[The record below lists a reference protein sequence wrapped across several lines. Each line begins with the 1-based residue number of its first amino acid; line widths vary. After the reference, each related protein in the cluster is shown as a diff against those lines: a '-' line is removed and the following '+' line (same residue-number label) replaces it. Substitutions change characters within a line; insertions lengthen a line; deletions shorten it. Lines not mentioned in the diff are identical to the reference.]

1 MDTINNVGLIFG
13 IGISLVLFLI
23 YSAIY
28 FVVARYFIKFS
39 TSKAIIKAT
48 PNYQP
53 SVFVRLFLKLNFV
66 VYYLFIILF
75 GLYGFLGLCVYGID
89 KIPPINI
96 FSFFN
101 GYFYAYL
108 GAAFMFLMPYV
119 KALCYYKLTGFKCW
133 RVYVMVFFV
142 HYVCWC
148 FMLILPLTEFLG
160 KKVNPNI
167 LHLLIQPF
175 TASL

>member
-1 MDTINNVGLIFG
+1 MDTINNAGLIFG

-23 YSAIY
+23 YSAIC

-66 VYYLFIILF
+66 VCYFFIFLF
-75 GLYGFLGLCVYGID
+75 GLYALIGFPSFNNRLLLNTETDLI
-89 KIPPINI
+89 I
-96 FSFFN
+96 FFAI
-101 GYFYAYL
+101 GVL
-108 GAAFMFLMPYV
+108 AFMPYI
-119 KALCYYKLTGFKCW
+119 KTLYYYQQTGFKFL

-167 LHLLIQPF
+167 LHLMMQPF

>member
-13 IGISLVLFLI
+13 IGVLLFIFLVIVAVSFI
-23 YSAIY
+23 IARFSIKY
-28 FVVARYFIKFS
+28 FA
-39 TSKAIIKAT
+39 SKAIIKAT

-53 SVFVRLFLKLNFV
+53 SVFVCLFLKLNFV
-66 VYYLFIILF
+66 VFYLFIFLF
-75 GLYGFLGLCVYGID
+75 GLYALIGFPSFNNRLLLNTEADLI
-89 KIPPINI
+89 I
-96 FSFFN
+96 FFAI
-101 GYFYAYL
+101 GVL
-108 GAAFMFLMPYV
+108 AFMPYI
-119 KALCYYKLTGFKCW
+119 KTLYYYQQTGFKFL

-167 LHLLIQPF
+167 LHLMMQPF

>member
-1 MDTINNVGLIFG
+1 MDTINNAGLIFG
-13 IGISLVLFLI
+13 IGVLLFIFLI
-23 YSAIY
+23 
-28 FVVARYFIKFS
+28 VVAVSFIIAHFSIKYFA
-39 TSKAIIKAT
+39 SKAIIIAT

-53 SVFVRLFLKLNFV
+53 SVFARLFLKLNFV

-108 GAAFMFLMPYV
+108 GAAFMFLCPM
-119 KALCYYKLTGFKCW
+119 
-133 RVYVMVFFV
+133 
-142 HYVCWC
+142 
-148 FMLILPLTEFLG
+148 
-160 KKVNPNI
+160 
-167 LHLLIQPF
+167 
-175 TASL
+175 

>member
-1 MDTINNVGLIFG
+1 MDTINNAGLIFG
-13 IGISLVLFLI
+13 IGVLLFIFLVIVAVSFI
-23 YSAIY
+23 IARFSIKY
-28 FVVARYFIKFS
+28 FA
-39 TSKAIIKAT
+39 SKAIIIAT

-101 GYFYAYL
+101 GYFYAYP

-119 KALCYYKLTGFKCW
+119 KALYYYKLTGFKCW

-142 HYVCWC
+142 HYALWC
-148 FMLILPLTEFLG
+148 FALASLFITLY
-160 KKVNPNI
+160 KNNI
-167 LHLLIQPF
+167 LQAFSYLIKSF
-175 TASL
+175 

>member
-23 YSAIY
+23 YSAIC

-39 TSKAIIKAT
+39 TSKAIIIAT

-75 GLYGFLGLCVYGID
+75 GLYALIGFPSFNNRLLLNTETD
-89 KIPPINI
+89 LTI
-96 FSFFN
+96 FFAIGVLVFIL
-101 GYFYAYL
+101 YIKTL
-108 GAAFMFLMPYV
+108 
-119 KALCYYKLTGFKCW
+119 YYYQQTGFKFL

-167 LHLLIQPF
+167 LHLMMQPF

>member
-13 IGISLVLFLI
+13 IGVLLFIFLVIVAVSFI
-23 YSAIY
+23 IARFSIKY
-28 FVVARYFIKFS
+28 FA
-39 TSKAIIKAT
+39 SKAIIIAT

-53 SVFVRLFLKLNFV
+53 SVFARLFLKLNFV
-66 VYYLFIILF
+66 VFYLFIFLF
-75 GLYGFLGLCVYGID
+75 GLYALIGFPSFNNRLLLNTETDLIIFFAIGVLAF
-89 KIPPINI
+89 IPYIKT
-96 FSFFN
+96 
-101 GYFYAYL
+101 L
-108 GAAFMFLMPYV
+108 
-119 KALCYYKLTGFKCW
+119 YYYQQTGFKFL

-167 LHLLIQPF
+167 LHLMIQPF

>member
-1 MDTINNVGLIFG
+1 MTKFEVIFG

-23 YSAIY
+23 YSAIC

-39 TSKAIIKAT
+39 TSKAIIIAA

-66 VYYLFIILF
+66 VCYLFIFLF
-75 GLYGFLGLCVYGID
+75 GLYALIGFPSFNNRLLLNTETDLIIFFAIGVLAF
-89 KIPPINI
+89 IPYIKT
-96 FSFFN
+96 
-101 GYFYAYL
+101 L
-108 GAAFMFLMPYV
+108 
-119 KALCYYKLTGFKCW
+119 YYYQQTGFKFL
-133 RVYVMVFFV
+133 RAYVMVFFV

-167 LHLLIQPF
+167 LHLMIQPF

>member
-13 IGISLVLFLI
+13 IGVLLFIFLVIVAVSFI
-23 YSAIY
+23 IARFSIKY
-28 FVVARYFIKFS
+28 FA
-39 TSKAIIKAT
+39 SKAIIIAT

-133 RVYVMVFFV
+133 RIYVMVFFV
-142 HYVCWC
+142 HYALWC
-148 FMLILPLTEFLG
+148 FALASLFVTLY
-160 KKVNPNI
+160 KNNI
-167 LHLLIQPF
+167 LQAFSYLIKSF
-175 TASL
+175 

>member
-13 IGISLVLFLI
+13 IGVLLFIFLVIVAVSFI
-23 YSAIY
+23 IARFSIKY
-28 FVVARYFIKFS
+28 FA
-39 TSKAIIKAT
+39 SKAIIIAT

-119 KALCYYKLTGFKCW
+119 KALYYYKLTGFKCW

-142 HYVCWC
+142 HYALWC
-148 FMLILPLTEFLG
+148 FALASLFITLY
-160 KKVNPNI
+160 KNNI
-167 LHLLIQPF
+167 LQAFSYLIKSF
-175 TASL
+175 

>member
-1 MDTINNVGLIFG
+1 MTKFEVIFG
-13 IGISLVLFLI
+13 IEISLVLFLI
-23 YSAIY
+23 YSAIC

-39 TSKAIIKAT
+39 TSKAIIIAT

-53 SVFVRLFLKLNFV
+53 SVFARLFLKLNFV
-66 VYYLFIILF
+66 VCYLFIFLF
-75 GLYGFLGLCVYGID
+75 GLYALIGFPSFNNRLLLNTETDLI
-89 KIPPINI
+89 I
-96 FSFFN
+96 FFAI
-101 GYFYAYL
+101 GVL
-108 GAAFMFLMPYV
+108 AFMPYI
-119 KALCYYKLTGFKCW
+119 KTLYYYQQTGFKFL

-167 LHLLIQPF
+167 LHLMMQPF

>member
-1 MDTINNVGLIFG
+1 MTKFEVIFG

-23 YSAIY
+23 YSTIC

-66 VYYLFIILF
+66 VCYLFIFLF
-75 GLYGFLGLCVYGID
+75 GLYALID
-89 KIPPINI
+89 FPSFNNRLLLNTETDLIIFFAIGVLAFIPYIKT
-96 FSFFN
+96 
-101 GYFYAYL
+101 L
-108 GAAFMFLMPYV
+108 
-119 KALCYYKLTGFKCW
+119 YYYQQTGFKFL

-167 LHLLIQPF
+167 LHLMIQPF

>member
-1 MDTINNVGLIFG
+1 MTKIEVIFG

-23 YSAIY
+23 YSAIC

-53 SVFVRLFLKLNFV
+53 SVFARLFLKLNFMV
-66 VYYLFIILF
+66 CYLFIFLF
-75 GLYGFLGLCVYGID
+75 GLYALIGFPSFNNRLLLNTETDLI
-89 KIPPINI
+89 I
-96 FSFFN
+96 FFAI
-101 GYFYAYL
+101 GVL
-108 GAAFMFLMPYV
+108 AFMPYI
-119 KALCYYKLTGFKCW
+119 KTLYYYQQTGFKFL

-167 LHLLIQPF
+167 LHLMIQPF

>member
-13 IGISLVLFLI
+13 IGILLVLFLI

-53 SVFVRLFLKLNFV
+53 SVFARLFLKLNFV

-89 KIPPINI
+89 KIPPII
-96 FSFFN
+96 FIFQWLFLCVSWGGFYVFN
-101 GYFYAYL
+101 
-108 GAAFMFLMPYV
+108 
-119 KALCYYKLTGFKCW
+119 ALCKST
-133 RVYVMVFFV
+133 
-142 HYVCWC
+142 
-148 FMLILPLTEFLG
+148 
-160 KKVNPNI
+160 
-167 LHLLIQPF
+167 LLLQTHRF
-175 TASL
+175 

>member
-13 IGISLVLFLI
+13 IGVLLFIFLVIVAVSFI
-23 YSAIY
+23 IARFSIKY
-28 FVVARYFIKFS
+28 FA
-39 TSKAIIKAT
+39 SKAIIIAT

-53 SVFVRLFLKLNFV
+53 SVFARLFLKLNFV
-66 VYYLFIILF
+66 VFYLFIFLF
-75 GLYGFLGLCVYGID
+75 GLYALIGFPSFNNRLLLNTEADLI
-89 KIPPINI
+89 I
-96 FSFFN
+96 FFAI
-101 GYFYAYL
+101 GVL
-108 GAAFMFLMPYV
+108 AFMPYI
-119 KALCYYKLTGFKCW
+119 KTLYYYQQTGFKFL

-167 LHLLIQPF
+167 LHLMMQPF

>member
-13 IGISLVLFLI
+13 IGVLLFIFLVIVAVSFI
-23 YSAIY
+23 IARFSIKY
-28 FVVARYFIKFS
+28 FA
-39 TSKAIIKAT
+39 SKAIIIAT

-53 SVFVRLFLKLNFV
+53 SVFARLFLKLNFV
-66 VYYLFIILF
+66 VCYLFIFLF
-75 GLYGFLGLCVYGID
+75 GLYALIGFPSFNNRLLLNTETDLI
-89 KIPPINI
+89 I
-96 FSFFN
+96 FFAI
-101 GYFYAYL
+101 GVL
-108 GAAFMFLMPYV
+108 AFMPYI
-119 KALCYYKLTGFKCW
+119 KTLYYYQQTGFKFL

-167 LHLLIQPF
+167 LHLMMQPF

>member
-1 MDTINNVGLIFG
+1 MTKFEVIFG

-23 YSAIY
+23 YSAIC

-39 TSKAIIKAT
+39 TSKAIIIAT
-48 PNYQP
+48 PNYHP

-66 VYYLFIILF
+66 VCYLFIFLF
-75 GLYGFLGLCVYGID
+75 GLYALIGFPSFNNRLLLNTETDLIIFFAIGVLAF
-89 KIPPINI
+89 IPYIKT
-96 FSFFN
+96 
-101 GYFYAYL
+101 L
-108 GAAFMFLMPYV
+108 
-119 KALCYYKLTGFKCW
+119 YYYQQTGFKFL

-148 FMLILPLTEFLG
+148 FMLILPLTKFLG

-167 LHLLIQPF
+167 LHLMMQPF

>member
-1 MDTINNVGLIFG
+1 MTKFEVIFG

-23 YSAIY
+23 YSAIC

-39 TSKAIIKAT
+39 TSKAIIIAT

-66 VYYLFIILF
+66 VCYLFIFLF
-75 GLYGFLGLCVYGID
+75 GLYALIGFPSFNNRLLLNTETDLIIFFAIGVLAF
-89 KIPPINI
+89 IPYIKT
-96 FSFFN
+96 
-101 GYFYAYL
+101 L
-108 GAAFMFLMPYV
+108 
-119 KALCYYKLTGFKCW
+119 YYYQQTGFKFL

-167 LHLLIQPF
+167 LHLMIQPF

>member
-1 MDTINNVGLIFG
+1 MTKFEVIFG

-23 YSAIY
+23 YSAIC

-39 TSKAIIKAT
+39 TSKAIIIAT

-66 VYYLFIILF
+66 VCYLFIFLF
-75 GLYGFLGLCVYGID
+75 GLYALIGFPSFNNRLLLNTETDLIIFFAIGVLAF
-89 KIPPINI
+89 IPYIKT
-96 FSFFN
+96 
-101 GYFYAYL
+101 L
-108 GAAFMFLMPYV
+108 
-119 KALCYYKLTGFKCW
+119 YYYQQTGFKFL

-148 FMLILPLTEFLG
+148 FMLIFPLTEFLG

-167 LHLLIQPF
+167 LHLMIQPF

>member
-1 MDTINNVGLIFG
+1 MTKFEVIFG

-23 YSAIY
+23 YSAIC

-39 TSKAIIKAT
+39 TSKAIIIAT

-53 SVFVRLFLKLNFV
+53 SVFVCLFLKLNFV
-66 VYYLFIILF
+66 VCYLFIFLF
-75 GLYGFLGLCVYGID
+75 GLYALIGFPSFNNRLLLYTEADLI
-89 KIPPINI
+89 I
-96 FSFFN
+96 FFAI
-101 GYFYAYL
+101 GVL
-108 GAAFMFLMPYV
+108 AFMPYI
-119 KALCYYKLTGFKCW
+119 KTLYYYQQTGFKFL

-167 LHLLIQPF
+167 LHLMIQPF

>member
-1 MDTINNVGLIFG
+1 MTKFEVIFG

-23 YSAIY
+23 YSAIF

-39 TSKAIIKAT
+39 TSKAIIIAT

-66 VYYLFIILF
+66 VCYLFIFLF
-75 GLYGFLGLCVYGID
+75 GLYALIGFPSFNNRLLLNTETDLIIFFAIGVLAF
-89 KIPPINI
+89 IPYIKT
-96 FSFFN
+96 
-101 GYFYAYL
+101 L
-108 GAAFMFLMPYV
+108 
-119 KALCYYKLTGFKCW
+119 YYYQQTGFKFL

-167 LHLLIQPF
+167 LHLMIQPF

>member
-1 MDTINNVGLIFG
+1 MDTINNAGLIFG

-23 YSAIY
+23 YSAIC
-28 FVVARYFIKFS
+28 FAVARYFIKFS

-53 SVFVRLFLKLNFV
+53 SVFARLFLKLNFV
-66 VYYLFIILF
+66 VFYLFIFLF
-75 GLYGFLGLCVYGID
+75 GLYALIGFPSFNNRLLLNTETDLIIFFAIGVLAF
-89 KIPPINI
+89 IPYIKT
-96 FSFFN
+96 
-101 GYFYAYL
+101 L
-108 GAAFMFLMPYV
+108 
-119 KALCYYKLTGFKCW
+119 YYYQQTGFKFL

-167 LHLLIQPF
+167 LHLMIQPF

>member
-1 MDTINNVGLIFG
+1 MTKFEVIFG

-23 YSAIY
+23 YSAIC

-53 SVFVRLFLKLNFV
+53 SVFARLFLKLNFV
-66 VYYLFIILF
+66 VCYLFIFLF
-75 GLYGFLGLCVYGID
+75 GLYALIGFPSFNNRLLLNTETDLIIFFAIGVLAF
-89 KIPPINI
+89 IPYIKT
-96 FSFFN
+96 
-101 GYFYAYL
+101 L
-108 GAAFMFLMPYV
+108 
-119 KALCYYKLTGFKCW
+119 YYYQQTGFKFL

-167 LHLLIQPF
+167 LHLMIQPF

>member
-13 IGISLVLFLI
+13 IGVLLFIFLVIVAVSFI
-23 YSAIY
+23 IARFSIKY
-28 FVVARYFIKFS
+28 FA
-39 TSKAIIKAT
+39 SKAIIIAT

-53 SVFVRLFLKLNFV
+53 SVFARLFLKLNFV
-66 VYYLFIILF
+66 VFYLFIFLF

-142 HYVCWC
+142 HYAFWC
-148 FMLILPLTEFLG
+148 FALASLFITLY
-160 KKVNPNI
+160 KNNI
-167 LHLLIQPF
+167 LQAFSYLIKSF
-175 TASL
+175 

>member
-1 MDTINNVGLIFG
+1 MTKFEVIFG

-23 YSAIY
+23 YSAIC

-39 TSKAIIKAT
+39 TSKAIIIAT

-66 VYYLFIILF
+66 VCYLFIFLF
-75 GLYGFLGLCVYGID
+75 GLYALIGFPSFNNRLLLNTETDLIIFFAIGVLAF
-89 KIPPINI
+89 IPYIKT
-96 FSFFN
+96 
-101 GYFYAYL
+101 L
-108 GAAFMFLMPYV
+108 
-119 KALCYYKLTGFKCW
+119 YYYQQTGFKFL

-167 LHLLIQPF
+167 LHLMIQSF

>member
-1 MDTINNVGLIFG
+1 MTKFEMIFG

-23 YSAIY
+23 YSAIC

-39 TSKAIIKAT
+39 TSKAIIIAT

-53 SVFVRLFLKLNFV
+53 SVFARLFLKLNFV
-66 VYYLFIILF
+66 VCYLFIFLF
-75 GLYGFLGLCVYGID
+75 GLYALIGFPSFNNRLLL
-89 KIPPINI
+89 NI
-96 FSFFN
+96 ETDLIIFFAI
-101 GYFYAYL
+101 GVL
-108 GAAFMFLMPYV
+108 AFMPYI
-119 KALCYYKLTGFKCW
+119 KTLYYYQQTGFKFL

-167 LHLLIQPF
+167 LHLMMQPF

>member
-13 IGISLVLFLI
+13 IGVLLFIFL
-23 YSAIY
+23 AIVAVSFIIARFSIKY
-28 FVVARYFIKFS
+28 FA
-39 TSKAIIKAT
+39 SKAIIIAT

-66 VYYLFIILF
+66 VCYLFIFLF
-75 GLYGFLGLCVYGID
+75 GLYALIGFPSFNNRLLLNTETDLTIFFAIGVLAF
-89 KIPPINI
+89 IPYIKT
-96 FSFFN
+96 
-101 GYFYAYL
+101 L
-108 GAAFMFLMPYV
+108 
-119 KALCYYKLTGFKCW
+119 YYYQQTGFKFL

-148 FMLILPLTEFLG
+148 FMLILSLTEFLG

-167 LHLLIQPF
+167 LHLMMQPF

>member
-1 MDTINNVGLIFG
+1 MTKFEVIFG

-23 YSAIY
+23 YSAIC

-39 TSKAIIKAT
+39 TSKAIIIAT

-53 SVFVRLFLKLNFV
+53 SVFVCLFLKLNFV
-66 VYYLFIILF
+66 VCYLFIFLF
-75 GLYGFLGLCVYGID
+75 GLYALIGFPSFNNRLLLNTEADLI
-89 KIPPINI
+89 I
-96 FSFFN
+96 FFAI
-101 GYFYAYL
+101 GVL
-108 GAAFMFLMPYV
+108 AFMPYI
-119 KALCYYKLTGFKCW
+119 KTLYYYQQTGFKFL

-167 LHLLIQPF
+167 LHLMIQPF